1 MPVKRETEELQ
12 LTLGKEYL
20 REQSRT
26 GITKV
31 KWFLHSLE
39 KVEVLEKGEEEE
51 RDNIEKMTKVQQRDL
66 LIALHF
72 NTRRRDRRERE
83 YSISE
88 ENYKI
93 LMSVVSEG
101 SESEFWSPKKFPLQV
116 KPILVASSETIPL
129 PASRHC
135 VRCSAVFN
143 QVKLICLCPI
153 IMMNNWIQA
162 LSSCP
167 ACGSTM
173 LLEHEVEEL
182 ETGEDVAEACE
193 ALFLFFLS
201 LIEQL

>member
-39 KVEVLEKGEEEE
+39 KVEVLEKGKEEEKH
-51 RDNIEKMTKVQQRDL
+51 NIEDMTEVKQRDL

-88 ENYKI
+88 KNYNI

-101 SESEFWSPKKFPLQV
+101 SQS
-116 KPILVASSETIPL
+116 
-129 PASRHC
+129 
-135 VRCSAVFN
+135 
-143 QVKLICLCPI
+143 
-153 IMMNNWIQA
+153 
-162 LSSCP
+162 
-167 ACGSTM
+167 
-173 LLEHEVEEL
+173 
-182 ETGEDVAEACE
+182 
-193 ALFLFFLS
+193 
-201 LIEQL
+201 

>member
-1 MPVKRETEELQ
+1 MPVKQKSEELQ

-39 KVEVLEKGEEEE
+39 NVEVLEKGEEEE
-51 RDNIEKMTKVQQRDL
+51 KDNKEDMAKVQQRDL

-93 LMSVVSEG
+93 LMSVVSE
-101 SESEFWSPKKFPLQV
+101 
-116 KPILVASSETIPL
+116 
-129 PASRHC
+129 
-135 VRCSAVFN
+135 
-143 QVKLICLCPI
+143 
-153 IMMNNWIQA
+153 
-162 LSSCP
+162 
-167 ACGSTM
+167 
-173 LLEHEVEEL
+173 
-182 ETGEDVAEACE
+182 
-193 ALFLFFLS
+193 
-201 LIEQL
+201 

>member
-1 MPVKRETEELQ
+1 MKRNTEELQ

-51 RDNIEKMTKVQQRDL
+51 KDKEKMANVEQKDL

-88 ENYKI
+88 ENYTI
-93 LMSVVSEG
+93 LMSVVSE
-101 SESEFWSPKKFPLQV
+101 
-116 KPILVASSETIPL
+116 
-129 PASRHC
+129 
-135 VRCSAVFN
+135 
-143 QVKLICLCPI
+143 
-153 IMMNNWIQA
+153 
-162 LSSCP
+162 
-167 ACGSTM
+167 
-173 LLEHEVEEL
+173 
-182 ETGEDVAEACE
+182 
-193 ALFLFFLS
+193 
-201 LIEQL
+201 